1 MLRKGFV
8 KFFDKG
14 KSNVAVTS
22 KMIAPKDIDKPL
34 FYFKSLGRFFLLLR
48 ICFLKIT
55 VLSLK

>member
-34 FYFKSLGRFFLLLR
+34 FYFFSLRKVLFIVKNMFFKDNR
-48 ICFLKIT
+48 T
-55 VLSLK
+55 